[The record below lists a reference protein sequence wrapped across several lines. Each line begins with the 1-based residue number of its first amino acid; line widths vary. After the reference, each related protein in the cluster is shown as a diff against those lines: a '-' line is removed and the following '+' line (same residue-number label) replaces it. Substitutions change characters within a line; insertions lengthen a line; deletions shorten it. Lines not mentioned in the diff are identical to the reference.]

1 MPLATFAAA
10 GASMNERKM
19 SRLFRSAQHQ
29 FVVTFFIRA
38 STTSTF
44 KVMRSA
50 SLGKRSIASFI
61 SVLVSWLVMVQP
73 FAAFAATPGVANDRA
88 LTSDQRAVQVLSRL
102 TFGARPGDLDAVKK
116 MGVQA
121 FIDRQLSPDSID
133 DSALQKRLN
142 RLPTLMLSNPTIAEL
157 YNPPK
162 PTPSPMAAKTEQSA
176 VPAGNI
182 MPEPMPTATVAASPT
197 PTPKPTPPP
206 KNPGMVVG
214 ELQRAKLL
222 RAVYTERQLYEV
234 MVDFWENHFSIF
246 ANKDADRL
254 LLTSFDRDTIRPFA
268 LGRFRDLLGATAHSP
283 AMLFYL
289 DNWTSSVMRNYP
301 ATKDRPARSTGGINE
316 NYARELMELHT
327 LGVNGGYTQK
337 DVEEVARCFTG
348 WTIRRPGQEGLFFYN
363 PAQHDNGEKTVLG
376 QTIPAGGGI
385 ADGER
390 VLDILAKSPSTA
402 KFVVTKMARR
412 FVGDNPPASL
422 ITRASAV
429 YLKTDG
435 SIAETLRSIITS
447 PEFFSPTAYRT
458 KVKSPFEFVVSTLR
472 ATNAETDAGPPVLG
486 WISRMGQ
493 PVYGRVTPDGYPDMS
508 TAWLSNNDL
517 LARFNFAAALTL
529 NRIRGTRVDVEK
541 LIPGSQDD
549 RDIAAKVAQKFL
561 MVKPSEE
568 TLTALEKVV
577 SEMKEPTAQTTAPP
591 AVATPV
597 KTDTSQ
603 QVMTAQLVALALGS
617 PEFQRK

>member
-1 MPLATFAAA
+1 LP
-10 GASMNERKM
+10 S
-19 SRLFRSAQHQ
+19 SA
-29 FVVTFFIRA
+29 V
-38 STTSTF
+38 
-44 KVMRSA
+44 
-50 SLGKRSIASFI
+50 SLII
-61 SVLVSWLVMVQP
+61 SWLLIAQP
-73 FAAFAATPGVANDRA
+73 VAAFTLDAGGDDHSAVTV
-88 LTSDQRAVQVLSRL
+88 DQRAVQVLSRL
-102 TFGARPGDLDAVKK
+102 TFGARLGDLDAIKK
-116 MGVQA
+116 IGVQA
-121 FIDRQLSPDSID
+121 YIDQQLSPDSID
-133 DSALQKRLN
+133 DSALQKRLDK
-142 RLPTLMLSNPTIAEL
+142 LPTLSLSSPTLAEV

-162 PTPSPMAAKTEQSA
+162 PPPTPSPAAAKVEQTTAS
-176 VPAGNI
+176 GSI
-182 MPEPMPTATVAASPT
+182 MPEPTATPVVSASPT

-222 RAVYTERQLYEV
+222 RAVYSERQLYEV

-254 LLTSFDRDTIRPFA
+254 LLTSFDRDAIRPFA

-289 DNWTSSVMRNYP
+289 DNWTSSVVHNYP

-327 LGVNGGYTQK
+327 LGVNGGYTQQ
-337 DVEEVARCFTG
+337 DVQEVARCFTG
-348 WTIRRPGQEGLFFYN
+348 WTIRRPDQEGLFFYN

-376 QTIPAGGGI
+376 QKIPAGGGI

-390 VLDILAKSPSTA
+390 VLDILAKSPATA

-422 ITRASAV
+422 IARSSAV

-447 PEFFSPTAYRT
+447 PEFFNQTAYRT
-458 KVKSPFEFVVSTLR
+458 KVKSPFEFVASALR
-472 ATNAETDAGPPVLG
+472 ATKAETDAGPPILG

-493 PVYGRVTPDGYPDMS
+493 PVYGHVTPDGYPDMS

-529 NRIRGTRVDVEK
+529 NRIRGTKIDVEK
-541 LIPGSQDD
+541 LIPGSPDD
-549 RDIAAKVAQKFL
+549 RDIAAKVEHTFL
-561 MVKPSEE
+561 IVKPSED
-568 TLTALEKVV
+568 TMTALEKVV
-577 SEMKEPTAQTTAPP
+577 SEMKEPTTQTTAPP
-591 AVATPV
+591 GVATPA